1 MWSRLYAHVIH
12 AVTQDPVF
20 QRVPG
25 FVRWSA
31 IVIFNFLL
39 ILNEGSDISSY
50 TDAERSHRT
59 PKTNALRA
67 GPILGLILR
76 QRAGREEGKRRGGGG
91 FRSLWW
97 CHLQCW
103 LHSGC
108 SSEDVS
114 QAAQAT
120 QPAAFQKQNLWWYIG
135 IVSWTAVCTRRVF
148 QMIIT

>member
-25 FVRWSA
+25 LVRWSA

-59 PKTNALRA
+59 PKTNALSGRA
-67 GPILGLILR
+67 DS
-76 QRAGREEGKRRGGGG
+76 RADSPAESREGGGKEERG
-91 FRSLWW
+91 RGLRLLWW

-120 QPAAFQKQNLWWYIG
+120 QPAAFQKQNLW
-135 IVSWTAVCTRRVF
+135 
-148 QMIIT
+148 